1 MRVGFLTLRMLL
13 GYGVDL
19 VVAQLAR
26 RLLREGH
33 EVTVFTTTYD
43 DTFAGEDFAI
53 EKVEIPGGE
62 FNRALFIYE
71 RNAGCALRRMRR
83 RLAGFDVL
91 VPATFPFYCVHRHF
105 NGPVLHFDFGNV
117 PTRGFSYRGK
127 LNWTYLHLVE
137 TCWHT
142 LRADRVATISRF
154 LAGRFL
160 PEVQKKLT
168 VVHLGGDH
176 YLNDM
181 NERGDDAGELRR
193 KLRDRL
199 GIYEDEIVI
208 ACCTRLHRRHAPY
221 KNLPELVDTFHRL
234 REVGL
239 PVRLMLAGLGSSEDE
254 AWLRGEGADV
264 LANLP
269 ASEMPAFYAASDVYA
284 SPSLWEG
291 FNLPLVEAAW
301 FGVPAIAYDVAAHPE
316 TTAPLLV
323 SSASSFREELG
334 RLVFSAES
342 RARLG
347 EVSRARA
354 RRFTWDATYRKFIQ
368 LLEDLV
374 SR

>member
-1 MRVGFLTLRMLL
+1 VRMLL

-19 VVAQLAR
+19 VVAELAR
-26 RLLREGH
+26 RLARDGH
-33 EVTVFTTTYD
+33 EVTVFTTTSD
-43 DTFAGEDFAI
+43 DTFAGENFGI

-71 RNAGCALRRMRR
+71 RNAGRTLRRMRE
-83 RLAGFDVL
+83 RLAEFDVL

-105 NGPVLHFDFGNV
+105 GGPVLHFDFGNV
-117 PTRGFSYRGK
+117 PTRGFSFRGK

-137 TCWHT
+137 TFWHT
-142 LRADRVATISRF
+142 LRADAVATISRF
-154 LAGRFL
+154 LASRFL
-160 PEVQKKLT
+160 PEARNKLT
-168 VVHLGGDH
+168 VLHLGGDH
-176 YLNDM
+176 YFNVM
-181 NERGDDAGELRR
+181 NARGDSIAALRHAMR
-193 KLRDRL
+193 TRL
-199 GIYEDEIVI
+199 GIYDDEVAI

-221 KNLPELVDTFHRL
+221 KNLPELVAMFRRL

-239 PVRLMLAGLGSSEDE
+239 PVRLVLAGLGSPGDE

-269 ASEMPAFYAASDVYA
+269 AAEMPEFYAAADIYA

-316 TTAPLLV
+316 TTASILV
-323 SSASSFREELG
+323 SSAAAFREQLG

-342 RARLG
+342 RKKLG
-347 EVSRARA
+347 EVSRTRA
-354 RRFTWDATYRKFIQ
+354 RRFSWEIAYRKFAQ
-368 LLEDLV
+368 LLEGLV
-374 SR
+374 KS